1 MTRFNNKSMNRGQV
15 SSLQSATHSAI
26 ESLEGRLLF
35 AAGTPDPSFGAAGRM
50 LSNLG
55 FASAFATCMS
65 VQPNGKLLVG
75 GRAQVGSGYDFMLA
89 RFNANGSL
97 DTTFGSHGVVTTDF
111 GSAQDAASAMVVQA
125 DGKIVLAGQTLSVG
139 TSYDFALA
147 RFNAN
152 GSLDTTFGSAGH
164 VVTDFNGHV
173 DLAHAMALTSDG
185 HIAVP
190 GSAEHGGTDMA
201 VAESTSSG
209 ALE

>member
-1 MTRFNNKSMNRGQV
+1 MPRYSNNKALALRG
-15 SSLQSATHSAI
+15 SGHPLHDAAHAAI
-26 ESLEGRLLF
+26 ESLEGRLMF
-35 AAGTPDPSFGAAGRM
+35 AAGTMDPTFGVSGRV
-50 LSNLG
+50 LNNLG

-75 GRAQVGSGYDFMLA
+75 GRAQVGSGYDFLLA

-111 GSAQDAASAMVVQA
+111 GSDQDAASAMVVQA

-173 DLAHAMALTSDG
+173 DL
-185 HIAVP
+185 
-190 GSAEHGGTDMA
+190 
-201 VAESTSSG
+201 
-209 ALE
+209 